1 MGEFLQLVQA
11 VKTLV
16 ELFKLLFELDEK
28 RPTSNDAER

>member
-11 VKTLV
+11 VKTLA
-16 ELFKLLFELDEK
+16 ELFKLLIELDEK

>member
-16 ELFKLLFELDEK
+16 ELFKLLIELDEK